1 MSSVLNYQIEHEVE
15 LLALLGDEPG
25 WNSFLSE
32 YAIETF
38 KEALLESETYL
49 CECEGKICRYIRAFV
64 DGFGIYVSELYV
76 APQCRGNSFGAVL
89 LEKVKEAN
97 PNQNVYVLSDEDMY
111 YEKLG
116 CRRIGSVYHF

>member
-49 CECEGKICRYIRAFV
+49 CECEGKSLPIYPSLCRWIRN
-64 DGFGIYVSELYV
+64 LR
-76 APQCRGNSFGAVL
+76 Q
-89 LEKVKEAN
+89 
-97 PNQNVYVLSDEDMY
+97 
-111 YEKLG
+111 
-116 CRRIGSVYHF
+116 